1 VKLPAAVRRL
11 PSWTVPLVL
20 AIVVVLAPQL
30 GLSQSIQRQIILT
43 AILALVVSGLNL
55 SLGYAGEL
63 ALGGAAVYAVGAYMS
78 GYLGV
83 HGHTD
88 LLLQLAV
95 SGAIAL
101 VAGLITGIPG
111 LRLGNWSLAMTSFF
125 LVLIVPDL
133 VSLFPGQTGGLVG
146 LAGIGF
152 PTLFG
157 RQLGQDG
164 YYVFVTVVAALWLVI
179 MRNLVTSRHGI
190 AFRVLRQSPVLA
202 ASSGISVYRLK
213 LTAYAVGAIPA
224 GFAGTLFANLDHY
237 ISPDAFNFS
246 LAVSILA
253 ASILGGSMSVYGAV
267 AGAAIMQF
275 GPMES
280 TSFQQ
285 YALVVYGAFLIVG
298 GVVLS
303 GGLAGI
309 CRRLS
314 RRAWARAEPR
324 LAAAG
329 WLPPPVP
336 RPAAAE
342 AGVAALPGAGLAAS
356 GVSKSFSGWRP
367 SPTSR

>member
-1 VKLPAAVRRL
+1 MKLAGALRRL
-11 PSWTVPLVL
+11 PSWTFPLALAVVVVPL
-20 AIVVVLAPQL
+20 PQL
-30 GLSQSIQRQIILT
+30 GVNQIVQRQIILT

-63 ALGGAAVYAVGAYMS
+63 ALGSAAVYAAGAYVS

-83 HGHTD
+83 HGQTD
-88 LLLQLAV
+88 ILLQLAV

-101 VAGLITGIPG
+101 LVGLITGIPG

-133 VSLFPGQTGGLVG
+133 VSLFPAQTGGLAG

-164 YYVFVTVVAALWLVI
+164 FYLVVTIVALAWLLVL
-179 MRNLVTSRHGI
+179 RNLVLSRHGT
-190 AFRVLRQSPVLA
+190 ALRVLRQSPVLA

-237 ISPDAFNFS
+237 ISPDAFSFS
-246 LAVSILA
+246 LAISILA

-267 AGAAIMQF
+267 AGAAIMQL

-280 TSFQQ
+280 TSFQE
-285 YALVVYGAFLIVG
+285 YALVAYGAFLILG
-298 GVVLS
+298 GVALS

-309 CRRLS
+309 CRRAWSLAS
-314 RRAWARAEPR
+314 RR
-324 LAAAG
+324 LTAAG
-329 WLPPPVP
+329 WLLAQPL
-336 RPAAAE
+336 RP
-342 AGVAALPGAGLAAS
+342 
-356 GVSKSFSGWRP
+356 
-367 SPTSR
+367 